1 MWKRVIGGAV
11 VGVGVL
17 ISLNEKRVGDL
28 RRRGAR
34 APTRFEEG
42 SMEEQFMDALGTGDV
57 ILFKRAWHDYH
68 FPDFVSVGMYR
79 ALARATFDHA
89 GVIVEDRKG
98 EPFLLEKTFSGVR
111 MRPYEQRVLRS
122 EAKEIVLV
130 PLKPRPDLNNEQRE
144 AMFALAEEYAA
155 LHADE
160 KETPGLIEGTLHH
173 LKHFKSASSST
184 PHYTCPSSSV
194 VLAFL
199 RTLRDEL
206 GCEKEKE
213 KGRMEARGGIVSDDF
228 FGDAERTHSILASI
242 GSDFRFG
249 EPVVVATKR

>member
-1 MWKRVIGGAV
+1 M
-11 VGVGVL
+11 VGVVVP
-17 ISLNEKRVGDL
+17 IAFNEIRVGNL

-34 APTRFEEG
+34 APMRFEEG

-57 ILFKRAWHDYH
+57 ILFKRAWHDYY
-68 FPDFVSVGMYR
+68 FPNFVNVGMYR
-79 ALARATFDHA
+79 ALSQATFDHA

-111 MRPYEQRVLRS
+111 LRPYEQRLLRS

-144 AMFALAEEYAA
+144 AMFTLAKEYAA

-173 LKHFKSASSST
+173 LKHPKSASSAT
-184 PHYTCPSSSV
+184 PRYTCPSSSV

-199 RTLRDEL
+199 KTLRDEL
-206 GCEKEKE
+206 GCEKEK
-213 KGRMEARGGIVSDDF
+213 GRKEARGGIVSDDF
-228 FGDAERTHSILASI
+228 FGDAQRTHSILASI
-242 GSDFRFG
+242 GFDFRFG